1 MALHQSGED
10 YLEAILALRQQKGTV
25 RSIDVVQYLGYSKP
39 SISRAMSILRSS
51 GYITMEKDGR
61 LELTQAGEAV
71 AQSIYE
77 RHRFLTQWL
86 IRLGVS
92 QISGASRTSVGGYT
106 EKIRPHDSEQ
116 FDVSD
121 QRSLDEVVDWLMK
134 MGFIP
139 SFCTACYREGRT
151 GDRFMSLCKSGQIL
165 NCRHPNALMTLTEY
179 LVDYASEETKQTGY
193 ALIERELAKIT
204 NEKVKAL
211 ATQHIADIKASNRR
225 DFRF

>member
-92 QISGASRTSVGGYT
+92 
-106 EKIRPHDSEQ
+106 P
-116 FDVSD
+116 
-121 QRSLDEVVDWLMK
+121 EVAAED
-134 MGFIP
+134 
-139 SFCTACYREGRT
+139 AE
-151 GDRFMSLCKSGQIL
+151 
-165 NCRHPNALMTLTEY
+165 
-179 LVDYASEETKQTGY
+179 
-193 ALIERELAKIT
+193 
-204 NEKVKAL
+204 
-211 ATQHIADIKASNRR
+211 
-225 DFRF
+225 

>member
-92 QISGASRTSVGGYT
+92 PEVAA
-106 EKIRPHDSEQ
+106 EDACKIEHD
-116 FDVSD
+116 
-121 QRSLDEVVDWLMK
+121 L
-134 MGFIP
+134 
-139 SFCTACYREGRT
+139 
-151 GDRFMSLCKSGQIL
+151 
-165 NCRHPNALMTLTEY
+165 
-179 LVDYASEETKQTGY
+179 SEETF
-193 ALIERELAKIT
+193 
-204 NEKVKAL
+204 
-211 ATQHIADIKASNRR
+211 NRILEHAR
-225 DFRF
+225 RHLGDLPEET